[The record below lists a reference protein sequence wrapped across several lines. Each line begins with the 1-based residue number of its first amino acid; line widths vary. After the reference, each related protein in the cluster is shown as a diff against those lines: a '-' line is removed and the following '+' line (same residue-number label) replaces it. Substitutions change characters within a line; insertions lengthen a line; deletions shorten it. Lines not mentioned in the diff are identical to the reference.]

1 MSQSLSTKAGQVHAM
16 PAGVECVEGDQTQ
29 GVVLDDVL
37 QITLARQI
45 ARILD

>member
-1 MSQSLSTKAGQVHAM
+1 M

-37 QITLARQI
+37 QITFARQI